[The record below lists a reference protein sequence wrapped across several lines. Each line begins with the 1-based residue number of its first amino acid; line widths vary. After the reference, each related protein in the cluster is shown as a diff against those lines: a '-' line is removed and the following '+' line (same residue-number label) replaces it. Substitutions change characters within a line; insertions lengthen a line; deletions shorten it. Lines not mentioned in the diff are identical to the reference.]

1 MQETNIKTGLT
12 SSEIELLIKEY
23 GSNRIDIKKENT
35 ILKMII
41 SQFTSLIIIILF
53 ICSFIFL
60 FMGDT
65 LEFILVLIIIVV
77 NGLIGFAQEYKADR
91 AVDSLKKMLVKTTLV
106 LRDGQKQEINTEDLV
121 PGDIVYVYEGDK
133 VPADLRIL
141 ENYSLVVDE
150 SVLNGESVPV
160 SKDLSS
166 KDEGKNKLFSGTT
179 IASGKGLAIV
189 EKTGINTEFGKI
201 INLVSKEEEIKTH
214 LSKQIDKLSKVL
226 IYILI
231 ASFVILFVLGLL
243 RGEGVL
249 AIFLISVSLAISAI
263 PEGLPIVMTLTL
275 ASGVQ
280 LMSKKNAIV
289 KKLSSIEALGATT
302 VICSDKTGTLT
313 LNEMNVEKVY
323 TFNYEKKISSSGYL
337 SNQLEKIDNIDA
349 HKLLDIANNCNNS
362 EIDKQIFGDPTEIAL
377 KILAKKAQITN
388 NYKFIDEI
396 PFSSQRKMMS
406 TIHEIS
412 GSYEIFTKGA
422 FGEVVNRC
430 DRVLENGKVRKI
442 TDKDIKK
449 FKEFEEKYACQ
460 ALRVLAFAYRPI
472 INIKDKKEEKLIL
485 VGIVGM
491 MDPPRPDIK
500 EALGIARKAGIVTKI
515 ITGDNPL
522 TAKAIAEKIG
532 FKNPKAVSANILD
545 SLSDKEATELI
556 YKTDIFARAKPEHK
570 YRIVELLQKAGEVV
584 AVTGDGVN
592 DAPALKKAD
601 IGIAMGIKGTEAT
614 KEVADV
620 VLKDDNYSSII
631 SAIKEGRRIYDNILL
646 FVKYMLAVNFDLL
659 IIVALLTI
667 LAFPIPLLALQIL
680 WINLVTDSLPAIALG
695 RKPAT
700 KDIMLRKP
708 NKHTGNSF
716 KSFTTFIIIALVVK
730 IIGEIILFSYG
741 LNIDTSMGINPFDIS
756 QPSYA
761 RTLLL
766 TGIVVFELIFAFA
779 CNSEGSFSPKR
790 LFSNKMLIG
799 SVILVLALQLFLIYN
814 PFMQN
819 AFNAV
824 ALSFKDWLMVL
835 AFGLFSFIII
845 PITNFLE
852 KIRSKS

>member
-1 MQETNIKTGLT
+1 MQNTNIKTGLT
-12 SSEIELLIKEY
+12 SSEVDLLIKKHGHNKIEV
-23 GSNRIDIKKENT
+23 KKKNT
-35 ILKMII
+35 ALKILI
-41 SQFTSLIIIILF
+41 SQFTSLIIIILL
-53 ICSFIFL
+53 ICAFIFL

-65 LEFILVLIIIVV
+65 LEFVLVLIIVVV

-91 AVDSLKKMLVKTTLV
+91 AVDSLKKMLVKTTIV
-106 LRDGQKQEINTEDLV
+106 LRNGHKQEINTEDLV

-133 VPADLRIL
+133 VPADLKIL

-150 SVLNGESVPV
+150 SVLSGESVPV
-160 SKDLSS
+160 TKDLSS
-166 KDEGKNKLFSGTT
+166 KENGKNKLFSGTT
-179 IASGKGLAIV
+179 IVSGKGVAIV

-201 INLVSKEEEIKTH
+201 VNLVSKEENVKSH
-214 LSKQIDKLSKVL
+214 LSVQIDKLSKVL

-231 ASFVILFVLGLL
+231 VSFVIIFVLGLL
-243 RGEGVL
+243 RGEKVL
-249 AIFLISVSLAISAI
+249 TIFIIAVSLAISAI

-280 LMSKKNAIV
+280 LMYKQNAIV
-289 KKLSSIEALGATT
+289 KKLTSIETLGATT

-323 TFNYEKKISSSGYL
+323 TFNYEKNIKSSGYH
-337 SNQLEKIDNIDA
+337 STDIETIDNIDA
-349 HKLLDIANNCNNS
+349 HKLLDIANNCNNA
-362 EIDKQIFGDPTEIAL
+362 EVDEQIFGDPTEIAL
-377 KILAKKAQITN
+377 KILAKKAQVTN

-396 PFSSQRKMMS
+396 PFSSKRQMMS
-406 TIHEIS
+406 TILEVNK
-412 GSYEIFTKGA
+412 SYEIFTKGA
-422 FGEVVNRC
+422 FEEVINRC
-430 DRVLENGKVRKI
+430 DRILEKGKVRKI
-442 TDKDIKK
+442 TEKDIKK
-449 FKEFEEKYACQ
+449 FKDIEEKYSCE

-472 INIKDKKEEKLIL
+472 KNINDKKEEKLVF
-485 VGIVGM
+485 VGVVGM
-491 MDPPRPDIK
+491 MDPPRSDIK
-500 EALGIARKAGIVTKI
+500 EALDVAKKAGIVTKI

-532 FKNPKAVSANILD
+532 FKNPQAVSANVLD

-570 YRIVELLQKAGEVV
+570 YRIVNLLQKSGEVV

-659 IIVALLTI
+659 IIVALLAI
-667 LAFPIPLLALQIL
+667 LAFPIPLLALQLL

-695 RKPAT
+695 RKPAS

-708 NKHTGNSF
+708 NKQDGNAF
-716 KSFTTFIIIALVVK
+716 KSFTTFIIIALIVK

-741 LNIDTSMGINPFDIS
+741 LKIDASLGINTFDIT

-766 TGIVVFELIFAFA
+766 TGIVFFELIFAFA
-779 CNSEGSFSPKR
+779 CNSDGSFKFKK
-790 LFSNKMLIG
+790 LFSNSMLVV
-799 SVILVLALQLFLIYN
+799 SILIVLALHLFLIYN
-814 PFMQN
+814 PFMQD
-819 AFNAV
+819 AFNVV
-824 ALSFKDWLMVL
+824 ALSLKDWLMVL
-835 AFGLFSFIII
+835 VFSLFSFIII

-852 KIRSKS
+852 KVRTRN

>member
-1 MQETNIKTGLT
+1 MQNTNIKTGLT
-12 SSEIELLIKEY
+12 SSEVDLLLKKYGHNKIEV
-23 GSNRIDIKKENT
+23 KKKNT
-35 ILKMII
+35 ALKILI
-41 SQFTSLIIIILF
+41 SQFTSLIIIILL
-53 ICSFIFL
+53 ICAFIFL

-65 LEFILVLIIIVV
+65 LEFVLVLIIVVV

-91 AVDSLKKMLVKTTLV
+91 AVDSLKKMLVKTTIV
-106 LRDGQKQEINTEDLV
+106 LRNGHKQEINTEDLV

-133 VPADLRIL
+133 VPADLTIL

-150 SVLNGESVPV
+150 SVLSGESVPV
-160 SKDLSS
+160 TKDLSS
-166 KDEGKNKLFSGTT
+166 KENGKNKLFSGTT
-179 IASGKGLAIV
+179 IVSGKGIAIV

-201 INLVSKEEEIKTH
+201 VNLVSKEEDVKSH
-214 LSKQIDKLSKVL
+214 LSVQIDKLSKVL

-231 ASFVILFVLGLL
+231 VSFVIIFILGLL
-243 RGEGVL
+243 RGEKVL
-249 AIFLISVSLAISAI
+249 TIFIIAVSLAISAI

-280 LMSKKNAIV
+280 LMYKQNAIV
-289 KKLSSIEALGATT
+289 KKLTSIETLGATT

-323 TFNYEKKISSSGYL
+323 TFNYEKDIKSSGYH
-337 SNQLEKIDNIDA
+337 STDIETIDNVDA
-349 HKLLDIANNCNNS
+349 HKLLDIANNCNNA
-362 EIDKQIFGDPTEIAL
+362 EVDEQIFGDPTEIAL
-377 KILAKKAQITN
+377 KILAKKAQVTN

-396 PFSSQRKMMS
+396 PFSSKRQMMS
-406 TIHEIS
+406 TIHEVDK
-412 GSYEIFTKGA
+412 SYEIFTKGA
-422 FGEVVNRC
+422 FEEVINRC
-430 DRVLENGKVRKI
+430 DRILEKGKVRKI
-442 TDKDIKK
+442 TEKDIKK
-449 FKEFEEKYACQ
+449 FKDIEEGYSCE

-472 INIKDKKEEKLIL
+472 KNINDKKEEKLVF
-485 VGIVGM
+485 VGVVGM

-500 EALGIARKAGIVTKI
+500 EALDVAKKAGIVTKI

-532 FKNPKAVSANILD
+532 LKNPQAVSANVLD

-570 YRIVELLQKAGEVV
+570 YRIVALLQKSGEVV

-659 IIVALLTI
+659 IIVALLAI
-667 LAFPIPLLALQIL
+667 LAYPIPLLALQLL

-695 RKPAT
+695 RKPAS

-708 NKHTGNSF
+708 NKQDGNAF
-716 KSFTTFIIIALVVK
+716 KSFTTFIIIALIVK

-741 LNIDTSMGINPFDIS
+741 LKIDASLGINTFDIT

-766 TGIVVFELIFAFA
+766 TGIVFFELIFAFA
-779 CNSEGSFSPKR
+779 CNSDGSFKFKK
-790 LFSNKMLIG
+790 LFSNSMLVV
-799 SVILVLALQLFLIYN
+799 SILIVLALHLFLIYN
-814 PFMQN
+814 PFMQD
-819 AFNAV
+819 AFNVV
-824 ALSFKDWLMVL
+824 ALSLKDWLMVL
-835 AFGLFSFIII
+835 VFSLFSFIII
-845 PITNFLE
+845 PITNFIE
-852 KIRSKS
+852 KVRTRN

>member
-12 SSEIELLIKEY
+12 TTEVEILFKEY
-23 GSNRIDIKKENT
+23 GPNRIDIKKKNT
-35 ILKMII
+35 VLKMLL
-41 SQFTSLIIIILF
+41 SQFTSLIIIILL
-53 ICSFIFL
+53 ICAFIFL

-65 LEFILVLIIIVV
+65 LEFVLVLIIIFI
-77 NGLIGFAQEYKADR
+77 NGLIGFAQEYKADK
-91 AVDSLKKMLVKTTLV
+91 AVESLKKMLVKTALV
-106 LRDGQKQEINTEDLV
+106 LRDGQKLEINTEELV
-121 PGDIVYVYEGDK
+121 PGDVVYVYEGDK

-160 SKDLSS
+160 SKNLSS
-166 KDEGKNKLFSGTT
+166 KEEGKNKLFSGTT
-179 IASGKGLAIV
+179 IASGKGIAVV

-201 INLVSKEEEIKTH
+201 VNLVSKGEEVKTH
-214 LSKQIDKLSKVL
+214 LSEQIDKLSKIL

-231 ASFVILFVLGLL
+231 VSFVILFVLGLL

-249 AIFLISVSLAISAI
+249 DIFLISVSLAISAI

-302 VICSDKTGTLT
+302 IICSDKTGTLT
-313 LNEMNVEKVY
+313 LNEMNVERVY
-323 TFNYEKKISSSGYL
+323 TLGYEKKIFSSGYL
-337 SNQLEKIDNIDA
+337 STEMEKIENIDA
-349 HKLLDIANNCNNS
+349 HKLLDIANNCNNA
-362 EIDKQIFGDPTEIAL
+362 EIEKQIFGDPTEIAL
-377 KILAKKAQITN
+377 KILAKKAQVTN
-388 NYKFIDEI
+388 IYKFIDEI

-412 GSYEIFTKGA
+412 GSYEMFMKGA
-422 FGEVVNRC
+422 FGEVTNRC
-430 DRVLENGKVRKI
+430 DKILENGKVRKL
-442 TDKDIKK
+442 TEKDKEK
-449 FKEFEEKYACQ
+449 FKKIEEKYACD
-460 ALRVLAFAYRPI
+460 ALRVIAFAYKPLKDL
-472 INIKDKKEEKLIL
+472 KDKKEEELVF

-500 EALGIARKAGIVTKI
+500 DALEIARKAGIVTKI

-532 FKNPKAVSANILD
+532 LKNPQAVSANVLD

-570 YRIVELLQKAGEVV
+570 YRIVELLQTAGEVV

-631 SAIKEGRRIYDNILL
+631 YAIEEGRRIYDNILL

-667 LAFPIPLLALQIL
+667 FAFPIPLLALQIL

-695 RKPAT
+695 RKPAS
-700 KDIMLRKP
+700 KDIMQRKP
-708 NKHTGNSF
+708 NKTRKNPFS
-716 KSFTTFIIIALVVK
+716 SFTIFIVVALIVK
-730 IIGEIILFSYG
+730 IIGEILLFSYG
-741 LNIDTSMGINPFDIS
+741 LKIDASLGINPFDIN

-766 TGIVVFELIFAFA
+766 TGIVFFELIFAFA
-779 CNSEGSFSPKR
+779 CNSEGSFNLKK

-799 SVILVLALQLFLIYN
+799 SVILVLALQVFLIYN

-824 ALSFKDWLMVL
+824 ALSFKDWLYVL
-835 AFGLFSFIII
+835 LFGIFSFTII
-845 PITNFLE
+845 PIVNFLE
-852 KIRSKS
+852 KQKIKH

>member
-1 MQETNIKTGLT
+1 MQQTNINTGLT
-12 SSEIELLIKEY
+12 TSEAELLIKKY
-23 GSNRIDIKKENT
+23 GHNKIEVKKENT
-35 ILKMII
+35 VLKILI
-41 SQFTSLIIIILF
+41 SQFTSLIIIILL
-53 ICSFIFL
+53 ICAFIFL

-65 LEFILVLIIIVV
+65 LEFVLVLIIIVV

-91 AVDSLKKMLVKTTLV
+91 AVDFLKKMLVKTTLV
-106 LRDGQKQEINTEDLV
+106 LRDGKKQEINSEDLV

-133 VPADLRIL
+133 VPADLKIL

-150 SVLNGESVPV
+150 FVLSGESVPV
-160 SKDLSS
+160 SKDITS
-166 KDEGKNKLFSGTT
+166 KEEGKNKLFSGTT
-179 IASGKGLAIV
+179 IASGKGVAIV

-201 INLVSKEEEIKTH
+201 VNLVSKEENVKTY
-214 LSKQIDKLSKVL
+214 LSVQIDKLSKIL

-231 ASFVILFVLGLL
+231 VSFVIIFVLGLL

-263 PEGLPIVMTLTL
+263 PEGLPIVMTFTL

-280 LMSKKNAIV
+280 LMFKKNAIV
-289 KKLSSIEALGATT
+289 KKLSSIETLGATT

-323 TFNYEKKISSSGYL
+323 TFNYEKEILSSGYH
-337 SNQLEKIDNIDA
+337 STDIEEIDNIDA
-349 HKLLDIANNCNNS
+349 HKLIDIANNCNNA
-362 EIDKQIFGDPTEIAL
+362 EIEKQIFGDPTEIAL

-396 PFSSQRKMMS
+396 PFSSQRQMMS
-406 TIHEIS
+406 TIHEIE

-422 FGEVVNRC
+422 FEEVINKC
-430 DRVLENGKVRKI
+430 DRVLEKGKVRNI
-442 TDKDIKK
+442 TERDIKK
-449 FKEFEEKYACQ
+449 FKDFEERYSCE

-472 INIKDKKEEKLIL
+472 KNIKDKKEENFIF

-500 EALGIARKAGIVTKI
+500 EALSIARKAGIVTKI

-532 FKNPKAVSANILD
+532 FKNPQAVSANVLD
-545 SLSDKEATELI
+545 SMSDKEATELI
-556 YKTDIFARAKPEHK
+556 YKTDIFARAKPNHK
-570 YRIVELLQKAGEVV
+570 YRIVDLLQKSGEVV

-659 IIVALLTI
+659 IIVAI
-667 LAFPIPLLALQIL
+667 LAIMAFPIPLLALQIL
-680 WINLVTDSLPAIALG
+680 WINLVTDFLPAIALG

-708 NKHTGNSF
+708 NKQDGNAF
-716 KSFTTFIIIALVVK
+716 KSFTTFIIVALVVK

-741 LNIDTSMGINPFDIS
+741 LHIDASLGINTFDIS

-766 TGIVVFELIFAFA
+766 TGIVFFELIFAFA
-779 CNSEGSFSPKR
+779 CNSEGSFKLKK
-790 LFSNKMLIG
+790 LFSNNMLIV
-799 SVILVLALQLFLIYN
+799 SIILVLALHVFLIYN
-814 PFMQN
+814 PFMQD
-819 AFNAV
+819 AFNVV
-824 ALSFKDWLMVL
+824 ALSLKDWLMVL
-835 AFGLFSFIII
+835 AFSLFSFIII

-852 KIRSKS
+852 KAKAKN